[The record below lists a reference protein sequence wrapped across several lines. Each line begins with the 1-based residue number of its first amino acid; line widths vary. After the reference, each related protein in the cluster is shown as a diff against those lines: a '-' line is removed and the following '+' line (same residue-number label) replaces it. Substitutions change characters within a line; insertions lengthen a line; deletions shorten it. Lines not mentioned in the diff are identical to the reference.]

1 MSAFKT
7 RGPVLVGVLAIMA
20 IAAPAAQASAQ
31 PKFTADNNTKGWAVN
46 QVSPA
51 TNRLIAFGEEITCET
66 GYFTQQSDIAAGG
79 STTILLWPVYKECHT
94 KSGKFVTGGPSLNCM
109 YRIWLDTNGKLM
121 EHVYSNTF
129 DVFCEK
135 GEGGV
140 TFTLYSDKSEGTK
153 LCTYFIPKQEGI
165 GPLTTT
171 VDTGSQSSTDSLT
184 FQGTLQKIS
193 ISKSGACGAES
204 GQAEYA
210 MKVTME
216 GRDEFGNHRGIRV
229 CNVTE

>member
-1 MSAFKT
+1 MKAFKT
-7 RGPVLVGVLAIMA
+7 LGPMLVAVLAVMA

-31 PKFTADNNTKGWAVN
+31 PKFTADNNTKFWVVN

-94 KSGKFVTGGPSLNCM
+94 KSGLFVTASPSLNCV
-109 YRIWLDTNGKLM
+109 YRIWLDTNGKQAD
-121 EHVYSNTF
+121 HVYAGTL

-140 TFTLYSDKSEGTK
+140 TFTLYSDKSESSK
-153 LCTYFIPKQEGI
+153 LCTYYIPEQEGI
-165 GPLTTT
+165 GPLTVT
-171 VDTGSQSSTDSLT
+171 VDTGSQPSTDYLT
-184 FQGTLQKIS
+184 LTGTLKKIS
-193 ISKSGACGAES
+193 ISKSGACGSES

-216 GRDEFGNHRGIRV
+216 GRDGFGNHRGIRI
-229 CNVTE
+229 CNLTE